1 MEPIAVVD
9 QGLGNSSYLLDL
21 GDGRAAVI
29 DPARDPRTYTSRAGR
44 RGLSVAYAVETH
56 VHADF
61 VTGTRELAADGA
73 QIVASAGAEL
83 AYAHRGVRDGE
94 RVDLGGLALEA
105 IATPGHTPAHVA
117 WLLRDGETPLGVFT
131 GGALVVGGM
140 TRTDLAGRERTEELA
155 RAAYRSI
162 RDRLLALPDELPVW
176 PTHGPGSFCSTDA
189 AGERTSTIGAEKASN
204 PLLVGDPDEHTFVAR
219 LTAGFGS
226 YPAYFDR
233 LPPYNQAGP
242 RVLGMPWPAALA
254 VPDLDVTAV
263 RVLLARGAQIVDA
276 RPVDR
281 FARGHLPGA
290 ISDELRGQFG
300 TWLGWVVDPA
310 RPIVFI
316 LDDDQDLDELVR
328 QALTVGVEDIAGRLA
343 GGVEAWRAAGHEVQ
357 TLPLIDVDAIDRQD
371 VLDIRQDPE
380 WLAGH
385 LPHAAHVELGALAG
399 DADVPVTGPT
409 AVMCAHGQ
417 RSMTAASLIAR
428 DRGTTDGLEV
438 IAGSAEDWAKA
449 TGRDLEHGP

>member
-9 QGLGNSSYLLDL
+9 ESLGNSSYLLDL
-21 GDGRAAVI
+21 GDGRAAVL
-29 DPARDPRTYTSRAGR
+29 DPARDPRPYTGRAGR
-44 RGLSVAYAVETH
+44 RGLTVAFAVETH

-73 QIVASAGAEL
+73 QIVAAAGAEL
-83 AYAHRGVRDGE
+83 AYPHRGVHDGD
-94 RVDLGGLALEA
+94 RVDLGGLVLEA

-140 TRTDLAGRERTEELA
+140 ARTDLAGRERTGELA

-189 AGERTSTIGAEKASN
+189 TGERTSTIGLEKAGN
-204 PLLVGDPDEHTFVAR
+204 PLLVGDPDEDTFVAR

-233 LPPYNQAGP
+233 LPTENQAGP
-242 RVLGMPWPAALA
+242 RVFGRPWPALSL
-254 VPDLDVTAV
+254 PDLDVDAV
-263 RVLLARGAQIVDA
+263 QGLLARGAQVVDA
-276 RPVDR
+276 RPIDR
-281 FARGHLPGA
+281 FARGHLPGS

-300 TWLGWVVDPA
+300 TWLGWVADPS
-310 RPIVFI
+310 RPVV
-316 LDDDQDLDELVR
+316 LVVDDDQDVDELLR
-328 QALTVGVEDIAGRLA
+328 QALTVGVEDIAGRL
-343 GGVEAWRAAGHEVQ
+343 GGGIEAWRAAGYEVH
-357 TLPLIDVDAIDRQD
+357 TLPLIDVDAVDRQD
-371 VLDIRQDPE
+371 VLDIRQDTE
-380 WLAGH
+380 WQAGH

-399 DADVPVTGPT
+399 GADVPVSGST

-428 DRGTTDGLEV
+428 GRGDSRGLEV
-438 IAGSAEDWAKA
+438 VACSAEDWAQA
-449 TGRDLEHGP
+449 TGRDLEDGA